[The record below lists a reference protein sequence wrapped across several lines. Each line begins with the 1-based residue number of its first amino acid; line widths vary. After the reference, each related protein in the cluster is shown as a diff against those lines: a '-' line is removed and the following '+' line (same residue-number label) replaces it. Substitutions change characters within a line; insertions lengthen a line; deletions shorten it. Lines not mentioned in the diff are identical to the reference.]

1 MASAISH
8 PAVLLAL
15 APAFGPAALDRR
27 VLLFGALCSVL
38 PDIDAIPHWLGVPSS
53 SPFGHRGLTH
63 SIVFA
68 ALLAAGLTAAAF
80 RGSPSWR
87 AVFLF
92 LFLCGASHGFLDM
105 MTTGG
110 QPIAWLW
117 PFGERRFLPW
127 RPIQV
132 SPVSV
137 SRFLGRR
144 GLEILRNE
152 LVWIWIP
159 CLALGALLR
168 FVKGSGARA

>member
-15 APAFGPAALDRR
+15 APAFRPAVLNRR

-38 PDIDAIPHWLGVPSS
+38 PDIDAVPHWLGVPSS
-53 SPFGHRGLTH
+53 SPFGHRGVTH
-63 SIVFA
+63 SILFA
-68 ALLAAGLTAAAF
+68 ALLAGGLSAAVF
-80 RGSPSWR
+80 RRAPSR
-87 AVFLF
+87 GAVFLF
-92 LFLCGASHGFLDM
+92 FFLCGASHGFLDM

-132 SPVSV
+132 SPVSIR
-137 SRFLGRR
+137 RFLGPR
-144 GLEILRNE
+144 GLEILRSE

-159 CLALGALLR
+159 SLALGALVR
-168 FVKGSGARA
+168 FVKGSRPGA